1 MTIVHFGLRHPSAAG
16 RIQATGR
23 VAWVPTERK
32 VDGSL
37 VVLPAKVSVT
47 LEADASA
54 EIEPGTY
61 LFHEQAVGGVSAYR
75 TVPNAIEVDYSS
87 LVAIDPDTLDPE
99 AQPEAAWYAFVEGLN
114 AANADMLA
122 SALSAQHS
130 AELAQLSA
138 TGSQTSAAASAQL
151 SAGSALASSNSA
163 TASANSATQ
172 AGTARDGAISAQASA
187 AGHASAASGYR
198 DVAAEYADEAAEQA
212 GLALVRA
219 GTATDAA
226 AEAVAAALGFSL
238 GSVSTVGPSEVAS
251 ATITGPA
258 GSRVLNL
265 ALPRGAVPVFSV
277 LATTTGPDVPG
288 TPGLKGDKG
297 DKGDP
302 GGWTTATDLG
312 TTHLDTILTSGLYR
326 VTQGA
331 NVSTSLGYPMTL
343 NATAVMHVMMVSATN
358 VIQQFEFVLSTPSGR
373 GFWQRTTSNGG
384 TTWGPW
390 RFFASQRTDN
400 TAGRAIYTWDDTAT
414 PGRENLIYGDT
425 GSREISA
432 YLDTSKWAAGNIK
445 IRRVGWEVELR
456 AYGLD
461 NVAGIVGSVGIL
473 NAQLPAGFR
482 NQHTVAGFA
491 QIGANAGQVVVA
503 FSATN
508 ATVVGVVDNVI
519 CGFTAKW
526 QTTDPWPTAL
536 PGNADGSIPNL

>member
-23 VAWVPTERK
+23 VAWVPTERR

-87 LVAIDPDTLDPE
+87 LVAVDPDTLDPE

-138 TGSQTSAAASAQL
+138 TGSETSASA
-151 SAGSALASSNSA
+151 SALAAEGSATSASNSA
-163 TASANSATQ
+163 LAASNSAI
-172 AGTARDGAISAQASA
+172 ASGNARDSASLAQASA
-187 AGHASAASGYR
+187 AGFASAASGSA
-198 DVAAEYADEAAEQA
+198 DAAAGSAATATQKA
-212 GLALVRA
+212 Q
-219 GTATDAA
+219 TATDKA

-277 LATTTGPDVPG
+277 LATTTGPETPG
-288 TPGLKGDKG
+288 TPGMQGQKG

-302 GGWTTATDLG
+302 GGFTLGTALGTMDLNTVTSPGIYRQSGAPSAGLNYPVLDLGVLTVHQSSTVPWVIQEYMPTATL
-312 TTHLDTILTSGLYR
+312 SGPRARVFYR
-326 VTQGA
+326 RVLVSGA
-331 NVSTSLGYPMTL
+331 WSGWVSYSSSR
-343 NATAVMHVMMVSATN
+343 VD
-358 VIQQFEFVLSTPSGR
+358 Q
-373 GFWQRTTSNGG
+373 
-384 TTWGPW
+384 
-390 RFFASQRTDN
+390 
-400 TAGRAIYTWDDTAT
+400 TAGRAIYQWDDLN
-414 PGRENLIYGDT
+414 GREQIVYGDT
-425 GSREISA
+425 GWRDIKTLLVNGWTANVVYLRRQGDRCTLKGLTLDGSALTSTTFLNLTSGFRPQHGDSYFQANTISAAFALMAVGLSGAVRAQTGQTMYGSPAYFEIS
-432 YLDTSKWAAGNIK
+432 W
-445 IRRVGWEVELR
+445 
-456 AYGLD
+456 
-461 NVAGIVGSVGIL
+461 
-473 NAQLPAGFR
+473 
-482 NQHTVAGFA
+482 
-491 QIGANAGQVVVA
+491 
-503 FSATN
+503 
-508 ATVVGVVDNVI
+508 
-519 CGFTAKW
+519 
-526 QTTDPWPTAL
+526 TTTEAWPTTL
-536 PGNADGSIPNL
+536 PGSASGSIPSA

>member
-37 VVLPAKVSVT
+37 VVLPAKVSIT

-87 LVAIDPDTLDPE
+87 LVAVDPDTLDPE

-138 TGSQTSAAASAQL
+138 TGSQTSASASAL
-151 SAGSALASSNSA
+151 AAAGSATSASNSA
-163 TASANSATQ
+163 LAASNSAI
-172 AGTARDGAISAQASA
+172 ASGNARDSASLAQASA
-187 AGHASAASGYR
+187 AGFASAASGSA
-198 DVAAEYADEAAEQA
+198 DAAAGSAATATQKA
-212 GLALVRA
+212 Q
-219 GTATDAA
+219 TATDKA

-491 QIGANAGQVVVA
+491 QIGANSGQVVVA

-508 ATVVGVVDNVI
+508 ATIVGVVDNVI

>member
-87 LVAIDPDTLDPE
+87 LVAVDPDTLDPE

-138 TGSQTSAAASAQL
+138 TGSETSASASAL
-151 SAGSALASSNSA
+151 AAAGSATSASNSA
-163 TASANSATQ
+163 LAASNSAI
-172 AGTARDGAISAQASA
+172 ASGNARDSASLAQASA
-187 AGHASAASGYR
+187 AGFASAASGSA
-198 DVAAEYADEAAEQA
+198 DAAAGSAATATQKA
-212 GLALVRA
+212 Q
-219 GTATDAA
+219 TATDKA

-491 QIGANAGQVVVA
+491 QIGANSGQVVVA

-508 ATVVGVVDNVI
+508 ATIVGVVDNVI